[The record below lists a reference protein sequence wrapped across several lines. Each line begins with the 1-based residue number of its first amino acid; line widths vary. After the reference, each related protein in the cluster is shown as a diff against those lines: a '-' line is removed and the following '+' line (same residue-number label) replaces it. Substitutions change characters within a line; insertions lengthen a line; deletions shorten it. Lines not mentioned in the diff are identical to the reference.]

1 MTYCPAEGRKI
12 LSRCSRDEQS
22 PQSRDVAVAQSVLPQ
37 KKAVLVFTAYTTHFV
52 WLSGILAPVGD
63 AGKLAD
69 TMERMFAERLLRE
82 CLWIVTTIY
91 YGIITHAELTQPR
104 LTFSKHV
111 SF

>member
-1 MTYCPAEGRKI
+1 
-12 LSRCSRDEQS
+12 
-22 PQSRDVAVAQSVLPQ
+22 
-37 KKAVLVFTAYTTHFV
+37 
-52 WLSGILAPVGD
+52 
-63 AGKLAD
+63 
-69 TMERMFAERLLRE
+69 MERMFAERLLRE